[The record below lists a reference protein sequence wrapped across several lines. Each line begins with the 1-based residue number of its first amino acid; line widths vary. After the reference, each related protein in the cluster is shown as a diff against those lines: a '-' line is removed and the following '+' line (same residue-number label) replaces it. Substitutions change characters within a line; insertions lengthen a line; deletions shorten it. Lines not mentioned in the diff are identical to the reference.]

1 MSTPLAVA
9 AVSDDEPPVADRV
22 SGPAVQPVRERRRTV
37 RRTPTVASW

>member
-22 SGPAVQPVRERRRTV
+22 SGPGVQPVRERRRTV